1 VIIARLAPFAAVMGG
16 CTVARPAPDPAIA
29 QTAPASA
36 RVATPSPAPARPR
49 APMTLELVAP
59 PGTPAPGARV
69 RLELKFIRHG
79 GLPGQIALR
88 VEVPPG
94 ATLVEGEPPAT
105 LPDTGPG
112 ETTRVLEVQLGPA
125 VPAGDLVVTA
135 KLAGDGFGV
144 TSRAT
149 YRFGRPEPRIDRGD
163 GRALPGPPAGTAH
176 PTPGPTDA
184 RLLPPRPAPSSP
196 DPSRAP

>member
-1 VIIARLAPFAAVMGG
+1 MTRPRSPRALLVLVIIARLAPFAAVMGG

-29 QTAPASA
+29 QAAPASA
-36 RVATPSPAPARPR
+36 RVATPAPAPDRPR

-69 RLELKFIRHG
+69 RLDLKLTRHG
-79 GLPGQIALR
+79 ALPGAVALGI
-88 VEVPPG
+88 EVPPG
-94 ATLVEGEPPAT
+94 ATLVEGEATAT

-112 ETTRVLEVQLGPA
+112 ETTRALELQIGPA

-149 YRFGRPEPRIDRGD
+149 YRFGRPEPKIHRGD

-176 PTPGPTDA
+176 P
-184 RLLPPRPAPSSP
+184 PPMPLR
-196 DPSRAP
+196 PSRAP